1 MGQIKIKKPK
11 AICFDI
17 TGTVARESFV
27 EKTLL
32 PYFSLAYN
40 VYLEN
45 NWTKPECQDCVKQL
59 AKAADQDQMAPKIAS
74 SGEKKN
80 IISQVCKYIDY
91 CLEKNCETRA
101 FAIFRF
107 HVWFDGYDRG
117 KLTTPVYS
125 DVAVTLQKWKSKENI
140 NLYILSNGWTEA
152 SKKFMAQT
160 SHGDL
165 NLVIDE
171 HFDTSLGSLH
181 NSSTFVK
188 FAEKINQKP
197 EDVLFLTK
205 SAEEGKAAQ
214 SAGFNVILVLTRGS
228 AVDAALKICKD
239 IPIARIFTDIDF
251 I

>member
-1 MGQIKIKKPK
+1 MGQIKIKKPN

-17 TGTVARESFV
+17 SGTLARESFV
-27 EKTLL
+27 EKILL
-32 PYFSLAYN
+32 PYFNLAYN

-45 NWTKPECQDCVKQL
+45 NWTKSECKDCVKQL
-59 AKAADQDQMAPKIAS
+59 AETADKDSMAPKIAAT
-74 SGEKKN
+74 GEKKD
-80 IISQVCKYIDY
+80 IIPQVCKYIEY

-107 HVWFDGYDRG
+107 NVWFDGYDRG

-125 DVAVTLQKWKSKENI
+125 DVAVTLQKWKNKQNI

-152 SKKFMAQT
+152 SKKFMSKT

-165 NLVIDE
+165 NLVIDD
-171 HFDTSLGSLH
+171 HFDTSLGPLQDP
-181 NSSTFVK
+181 STYLKV
-188 FAEKINQKP
+188 AQKINQKP
-197 EDVLFLTK
+197 EDILFLTK
-205 SAEEGKAAQ
+205 SVEEGKAAQ
-214 SAGFNVILVLTRGS
+214 NAGFNVVLVLTRGT